1 MAFLTI
7 GGVEVAAPTKF
18 NVNLQD
24 LDSEDSGRNKLTGK
38 MARARIGTY
47 AKIELE
53 WNNLNKDECT
63 AILNAISSTF
73 FAVSYIDPKR
83 GRRTRNFYAGDI
95 STEGFNYDSS
105 NDLVWYKTVKFNL
118 IEQ

>member
-38 MARARIGTY
+38 MARARIGTF

-73 FAVSYIDPKR
+73 FEVDYIDPKR
-83 GRRTRNFYAGDI
+83 GRRTGTFYSGDI
-95 STEGFNYDSS
+95 STESFNYSESD
-105 NDLVWYKTVKFNL
+105 DICWYKTVKFNL

>member
-18 NVNLQD
+18 DVTLND

-38 MARARIGTY
+38 MARARIGTF

-53 WNNLNKDECT
+53 WNNLNKVQCT

-73 FAVSYIDPKR
+73 FTVSYVDPRR
-83 GRRTRNFYAGDI
+83 GRRSSIFYAGDI
-95 STEGFNYDSS
+95 STESFNYDSTS
-105 NDLVWYKTVKFNL
+105 DTVWYKTVKFNL

>member
-7 GGVEVAAPTKF
+7 GGVEVTAPTKY
-18 NVNLQD
+18 NVSLND
-24 LDSEDSGRNKLTGK
+24 LDSYDSGRNKLTGK

-53 WNNLNKDECT
+53 WNNLTKSQCT

-73 FAVSYIDPKR
+73 FTVSYVDPRR
-83 GRRTRNFYAGDI
+83 GRRNSTFYAGDI
-95 STEGFNYDSS
+95 STESYNYDSS
-105 NDLVWYKTVKFNL
+105 SDSVWYKTVKFNL